1 MNYHREIIYFLW
13 RNFQL
18 YFGVFLDY
26 HKQGLFGGTAQGIF
40 SPNMSMTRGMLV
52 TVLSRL
58 DKADLSSYTTS
69 SFVDVKSDAYYMP
82 AIEWAKEKGI
92 VNGITAKEFAPNEAI
107 TREQMAVVIANYA
120 KATGSELGQVEVENS
135 FVDSEIISNYAKE
148 AVRQIQVA
156 GIISGKENNKFDPQ
170 EAATRAEVSAV
181 LKRFIGMVEK

>member
-1 MNYHREIIYFLW
+1 
-13 RNFQL
+13 
-18 YFGVFLDY
+18 
-26 HKQGLFGGTAQGIF
+26 
-40 SPNMSMTRGMLV
+40 
-52 TVLSRL
+52 
-58 DKADLSSYTTS
+58 
-69 SFVDVKSDAYYMP
+69 
-82 AIEWAKEKGI
+82 
-92 VNGITAKEFAPNEAI
+92 
-107 TREQMAVVIANYA
+107 MAVVIANYA